1 MKKVKISFILNLL
14 TVLFVS
20 IGTIFMFLGIKFMP
34 DKTLLETTKIEMF
47 KFYTVDSNLFLG
59 IVTFILCIYEYKLLK
74 NKIYEIPKVVYVLK
88 MMGVSAVAITFLVTL
103 LFLAPNYGF
112 YAMYNNNNL
121 FFHLVAP
128 MLSFVSFIFY
138 EKFDSKY
145 KYALFGVVPMVLYGI
160 YYIAMI
166 LSHFDGKDS
175 LMKYDFYGFL
185 QGNINNIYVSLPLI
199 FIIGY
204 ITTILLI
211 FLNKKCAR

>member
-1 MKKVKISFILNLL
+1 
-14 TVLFVS
+14 
-20 IGTIFMFLGIKFMP
+20 
-34 DKTLLETTKIEMF
+34 
-47 KFYTVDSNLFLG
+47 
-59 IVTFILCIYEYKLLK
+59 
-74 NKIYEIPKVVYVLK
+74 
-88 MMGVSAVAITFLVTL
+88 
-103 LFLAPNYGF
+103 
-112 YAMYNNNNL
+112 MYNNNNL